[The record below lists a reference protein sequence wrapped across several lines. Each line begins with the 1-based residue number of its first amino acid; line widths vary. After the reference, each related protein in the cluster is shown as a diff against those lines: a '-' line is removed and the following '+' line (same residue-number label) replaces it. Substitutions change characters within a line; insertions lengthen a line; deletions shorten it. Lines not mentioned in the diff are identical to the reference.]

1 MCGIAGWVN
10 RNGNRP
16 DEQVLNAMAGALNL
30 RGPDGHGIHIHQN
43 IGLVHTRL
51 AIIDPNAG
59 AQPMF
64 STDGSIGITFNGEI
78 YNFREL
84 KAELK
89 AKGFSFRTHSD
100 TEVIIYAWQAWGSK
114 CVERLRGM
122 FAFCIADFKQQTL
135 FLARDPMGI
144 KPLLYYYDDKAFGFA
159 SEMQALKKIP
169 GFNKEISLA
178 SLDYYLWLSYIP
190 APQSIYKYVQ
200 KLPPAHCM
208 TVSFSGEIK
217 SITKYWQLEFRPD
230 HTIKVTDWPEFA
242 NAKLKE
248 SVKAHLVS
256 DVPFGAFLSG
266 GIDSTLVV
274 QYMAEQLNQP
284 VKAFTISFEEDA
296 FNELPYA
303 QEAAKAL
310 GVDHYHEVVRPEAL
324 KILPD
329 LVKHY
334 GEPYADSSAIPTY
347 YVCQLARK
355 HVTMVLSGDG
365 GDEAFFGYPRYQ
377 EWIKYLNTRLDVP
390 AWKALLLPIAHAI
403 NPQRYSPLT
412 PTKDVYSFLRFTEYL
427 KHPVRKQLWR
437 AEYHNKINERWPEI
451 ETEYALTKG
460 AELLNRGKYIDQ
472 KSYMVYDILSKVDG
486 ASMMNSLEVRT
497 PIIDKEVFEFAATI
511 PPQVMFNQTNGNAP
525 VEKYLLKSLLERR
538 FPKDFVYRRK
548 AGFSMPLARWFNKED
563 GSLFKEVSERLCD
576 PQSPLYKFFTRD
588 GIETILFKRDYPRH
602 IGDSEPIW
610 QLLFLDEWLRQNQ

>member
-10 RNGNRP
+10 RSGNKP
-16 DEQVLNAMAGALNL
+16 DEQVLNDMALALNL
-30 RGPDGHGIHIHQN
+30 RGPDGHGVHIHQN

-64 STDGSIGITFNGEI
+64 SADGSIGITFNGEI
-78 YNFREL
+78 YNFKEL
-84 KAELK
+84 KAELES
-89 AKGFSFRTHSD
+89 KGFSFRTHSD
-100 TEVIIYAWQAWGSK
+100 TEVIIYAWAAWGPK
-114 CVERLRGM
+114 CVEKLRGM

-169 GFNKEISLA
+169 GFNNELSLQ

-190 APQSIYKYVQ
+190 APYSIYKNVH
-200 KLPPAHCM
+200 KLPPAHRM

-217 SITKYWQLEFRPD
+217 TIEKYWQLQFKPD
-230 HTIKVTDWPEFA
+230 YSVKTSDWPELVH
-242 NAKLKE
+242 AKLKD

-266 GIDSTLVV
+266 GIDSTLIV

-284 VKAFTISFEEDA
+284 VKAFTISFEEEA

-303 QEAAKAL
+303 KQAAEEL
-310 GVDHYHEVVRPEAL
+310 GVQHYHEVVKPEAL
-324 KILPD
+324 KILPE

-347 YVCQLARK
+347 YVCRLARQ

-377 EWIKYLNTRLDVP
+377 QWLRYLNTRLNVP
-390 AWKALLLPIAHAI
+390 AWKALLLPLAHAI

-412 PTKDVYSFLRFTEYL
+412 PTKNVYSFLRFTEYL

-437 AEYHNKINERWPEI
+437 SEHHANINQRWPELEHEFAI
-451 ETEYALTKG
+451 TKG

-511 PPQVMFNQTNGNAP
+511 PPQVMFNQQSNQPP
-525 VEKYLLKSLLERR
+525 VEKYLLKKLLERR
-538 FPKDFVYRRK
+538 FPNEFINRRK
-548 AGFSMPLARWFNKED
+548 AGFGMPLARWFNPKD
-563 GSLFKEVSERLCD
+563 GALFKEVSERLMD
-576 PQSPLYKFFTRD
+576 TGSPLRNYFTTE
-588 GIETILFKRDYPRH
+588 GIETILYKRDYPRN

-610 QLLFLDEWLRQNQ
+610 QLLFLDEWLRQNK

>member
-10 RNGNRP
+10 RNGANP
-16 DEQVLNAMAGALNL
+16 DKQVLNLMADALSL
-30 RGPDGHGIHIHQN
+30 RGPDGHGVHIHDN
-43 IGLVHTRL
+43 LGLVHTRL

-64 STDGSIGITFNGEI
+64 SADKNIGITFNGEI

-84 KAELK
+84 RSELES
-89 AKGFSFRTHSD
+89 KGYTFNTHSD
-100 TEVIIYAWQAWGSK
+100 TEVIIYAWKEWGTS
-114 CVERLRGM
+114 CVQRLRGM
-122 FAFCIADFKQQTL
+122 FAFCIADFNNRLL
-135 FLARDPMGI
+135 FIARDPMGI
-144 KPLLYYYDDKAFGFA
+144 KPLVYYHDDQNFAFA
-159 SEMQALKKIP
+159 SEIQALKKLP
-169 GFNKEISLA
+169 GFNKEISLQ

-190 APQSIYKYVQ
+190 APHSIYKNVK

-217 SITKYWQLEFRPD
+217 SIEKYWQLQFNPN
-230 HTIKVTDWPEFA
+230 HTIKINDWPALAEA
-242 NAKLKE
+242 RLKE

-303 QEAAKAL
+303 EQAAKIL
-310 GVDHYHEVVRPEAL
+310 GVEHHQEVVKPEAL

-347 YVCQLARK
+347 YVCRLARK

-377 EWIKYLNTRLDVP
+377 QWLKYLNTRLNVP
-390 AWKALLLPIAHAI
+390 AWKALLLPLAHAI
-403 NPQRYSPLT
+403 NPERYSPLT
-412 PTKDVYSFLRFTEYL
+412 PTKNTYSFLRFTEYL
-427 KHPVRKQLWR
+427 KLPVRQQLWR
-437 AEYHNKINERWPEI
+437 SEFHRNINKRWPEM
-451 ETEYALTKG
+451 EGEFEQTQG
-460 AELLNRGKYIDQ
+460 ADLLNRGKYLDQ
-472 KSYMVYDILSKVDG
+472 KSYMVYDILAKVDG

-511 PPQVMFNQTNGNAP
+511 PPEVMFNQVQQQPPT
-525 VEKYLLKSLLERR
+525 EKYLLKKLLERR
-538 FPKDFVYRRK
+538 FPKDFVHRRK
-548 AGFSMPLARWFNKED
+548 AGFSMPLAKWFNQTD
-563 GSLFKEVSERLCD
+563 GALFKEVSERLCD
-576 PQSPLYKFFTRD
+576 PQSPLRTYFTEE
-588 GIETILFKRDYPRH
+588 GINTILFTRNYPRH

-610 QLLFLDEWLRQNQ
+610 QLLFLDEWLRQNK